1 MAEIVRQ
8 AKRLGKVLVQPQ
20 CPSDRPAD
28 LRDFEAMGQADAEMV
43 AIRGNEDLRLVAEAA
58 ESDGVDDPV
67 AVALKDVTRAA
78 RPLVGLRVKSAA

>member
-1 MAEIVRQ
+1 
-8 AKRLGKVLVQPQ
+8 
-20 CPSDRPAD
+20 
-28 LRDFEAMGQADAEMV
+28 MGQADAEMV